1 MQGQPIFQVG
11 LDFVTHFGLE
21 LIAGRTYSREYP
33 SDSTRAMIINEAA
46 AKQYGYKNPA
56 DVVGKKFSQWGR
68 EGTVIGV
75 VKDFNFTSLH
85 NNIAPLTLPFEP
97 YASRYLSLKVRSEN
111 IDETVEAV
119 GKIWRGQ
126 VPHRPFLYSFLDDD
140 FNRQYKSEFM
150 FRKLFTTFACLAI
163 FIACLGLLGLATY
176 TAEKRSKEIGIRK
189 VLGADLRNIVSL
201 LSRDFIGLVLIA
213 IVIATPISWYAMD
226 RWLEGFAYRME
237 IQAWIFVLS
246 GFIALLIAVFTIS
259 YQSLKSAVMNP
270 VSSLRSE

>member
-1 MQGQPIFQVG
+1 M
-11 LDFVTHFGLE
+11 DFVTHFGLE
-21 LIAGRTYSREYP
+21 LIAGRTYSREFP
-33 SDSTRAMIINEAA
+33 TDSTKAIIINESAA
-46 AKQYGYKNPA
+46 RQYGYTNPA
-56 DVVGKKFSQWGR
+56 DVVGKKFRQWGR

-85 NNIAPLTLPFEP
+85 TTIAPLTLPLVP
-97 YASRYLSLKVRSEN
+97 YNCRYMSLKVKSEN
-111 IDETVEAV
+111 IDQTIEVV
-119 GKIWRGQ
+119 GKVWREQ

-176 TAEKRSKEIGIRK
+176 TAERRTKEIGIRK
-189 VLGADLRNIVSL
+189 VLGADLRNIVGL
-201 LSRDFIGLVLIA
+201 LSKDFIVLVLIA

-226 RWLEGFAYRME
+226 RWLEGFAYKME
-237 IQAWIFVLS
+237 IHAWIFALS
-246 GFIALLIAVFTIS
+246 GFVALLIALFTIS
-259 YQSLKSAVMNP
+259 YQSIKTAVMNP